1 MAMAHDEKKS
11 KRGPDGRFL
20 PGHKPPKSPGRPLGA
35 NGVKARAAR
44 LACEQLEEMLGRAT
58 EIISDELEDGNAAI
72 AQWLIDRVR
81 PPGRSDYVQLTE
93 DIKLDTVEDI
103 VTTSERI
110 AVAVS
115 QGEISLQDA
124 KWLQEVLGRH
134 VQLKSMEELSVLRA
148 EVEKLQRTRSGT
160 QTLDNSLLP
169 KWGRLREA
177 DQQNDPKLDTVS
189 DG

>member
-1 MAMAHDEKKS
+1 MSNEVKKA
-11 KRGPDGRFL
+11 KRGADGKFL
-20 PGHKPPKSPGRPLGA
+20 PGHTPPKSPGRPRGSK
-35 NGVKARAAR
+35 GVQARTSKLAGER
-44 LACEQLEEMLGRAT
+44 LEQMLGRAT

-148 EVEKLQRTRSGT
+148 EVEKLRRTRSGT

-177 DQQNDPKLDTVS
+177 DQKNDPKLDTVS

>member
-1 MAMAHDEKKS
+1 MAHEEKKS
-11 KRGPDGRFL
+11 KRGPDGKFF
-20 PGHKPPKSPGRPLGA
+20 PGHKPPKSPGGHWGQMVFRRAHLNWQA
-35 NGVKARAAR
+35 NS
-44 LACEQLEEMLGRAT
+44 LEEMLGRAT

-160 QTLDNSLLP
+160 QTLENSLLP